1 MHRGRL
7 SLRKEI
13 QNHTSNCPKE
23 SFFFVFC
30 KHNRV
35 HVRKRTCHLLLKFNP
50 PMFPLSVAGSNTER
64 VAQLGMSGIHL
75 DASSFLSLQPMACS
89 ENAVP
94 FYLKYLLDPLTS
106 VHTPLNVFQH
116 YFSSGLL
123 QGSTNWCSKITVD
136 PLQSILH
143 FITRWVFKKH
153 TYHVPFLCKTVEWH
167 LINIRIEANLFIMV
181 YRAPLIPGLCLPFL
195 CLF

>member
-1 MHRGRL
+1 
-7 SLRKEI
+7 
-13 QNHTSNCPKE
+13 
-23 SFFFVFC
+23 
-30 KHNRV
+30 
-35 HVRKRTCHLLLKFNP
+35 
-50 PMFPLSVAGSNTER
+50 MFPLSVAGSNTER

-106 VHTPLNVFQH
+106 VHTPLNVFQNH
-116 YFSSGLL
+116 FSSGLL
-123 QGSTNWCSKITVD
+123 QGSTNWCSNTTVD

-195 CLF
+195 CLFWKSVICTVVNSSRVSCFFLLSTTAQLFFYWKTLCTPLIPTLDNSYYTTLF